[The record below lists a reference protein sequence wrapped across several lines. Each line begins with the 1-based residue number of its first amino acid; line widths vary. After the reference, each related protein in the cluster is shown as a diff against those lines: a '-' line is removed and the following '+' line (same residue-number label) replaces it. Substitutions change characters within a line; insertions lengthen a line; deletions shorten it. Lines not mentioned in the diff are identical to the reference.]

1 MKFKPSFTMLV
12 GLAAS
17 GKSTWAAE
25 HLLDGEVYLSSDAIR
40 AELFGSE
47 EDQTHN
53 GEVFQIMERRAIM
66 ALKMNHSVLY
76 DATNLNSK
84 RRAALLKNL
93 QNAVHEDF
101 YKECII
107 FAVPFEEC
115 CEHNR
120 NRERVVP
127 THAMNRMLKSFQP
140 PWYSEGWNA
149 IRFSK
154 LADHNFKETFAEV
167 CGLRNISQDNPH
179 HQLTIGDHCIEA
191 FNAAMTIESPFY
203 STIAIA
209 ALLHDT
215 GKVETQTYTLPN
227 GEPCEDAHY
236 YNHEN
241 VSAYKALCMRFNN
254 FDESWLYIS
263 LLISLHMLHYAN
275 EDTFYNTIRKF
286 EWGGYQLRTDLE
298 LLYKCDLAAH

>member
-1 MKFKPSFTMLV
+1 MLV

-84 RRAALLKNL
+84 RRAALLRNL

-115 CEHNR
+115 CERNR

-149 IRFSK
+149 IRFSEQHK
-154 LADHNFKETFAEV
+154 YTPTEARAEV
-167 CGLRNISQDNPH
+167 LKLKGLSHDNPH
-179 HQLTIGDHCIEA
+179 HKFSVGEHCIAA
-191 FNAAMTIESPFY
+191 FKYAVEQNFPTEVC
-203 STIAIA
+203 IA
-209 ALLHDT
+209 AFYHDISKRWT
-215 GKVETQTYTLPN
+215 KQFYDCRGNSTKE
-227 GEPCEDAHY
+227 AHY
-236 YNHEN
+236 YGHE
-241 VSAYKALCMRFNN
+241 
-254 FDESWLYIS
+254 
-263 LLISLHMLHYAN
+263 
-275 EDTFYNTIRKF
+275 
-286 EWGGYQLRTDLE
+286 
-298 LLYKCDLAAH
+298 